1 MLKMGVSN
9 EPARLWF
16 RGKTG
21 MKTLIATLLASA
33 FLISC
38 TPAET
43 ENRPALESV
52 ARAGGDAVVARVNG
66 TKVFASDVD
75 LAAQEQGFIDEGMSL
90 PKTDA
95 RYRGVLDELIDQRL
109 LALDAES
116 QGLNGDRETKIRLAA
131 ARERILGNIRVER
144 HLRDTVNEA
153 SVRRMYEEQ
162 AKLAARGD
170 EVRARHILVEEKA
183 KADELLKKLEAGE
196 DFAALAMTNSIDE
209 GSAERGGDLGYFT
222 QDMLNGRFT
231 RPVFNA
237 GKGERVGPI
246 KSEFGWHIAEV
257 LDRRPAPQPSFEALR
272 PKIANFM
279 TFDAIQDLLKDL
291 RSGAEV
297 EILTEDGA
305 TPTETTDPQ
314 TSESEMIDPETPENE

>member
-1 MLKMGVSN
+1 
-9 EPARLWF
+9 
-16 RGKTG
+16 
-21 MKTLIATLLASA
+21 MKTLTAALFTAA
-33 FLISC
+33 FLIGC
-38 TPAET
+38 TSEAPDT
-43 ENRPALESV
+43 RPALETV
-52 ARAGGDAVVARVNG
+52 ARAGGDTVVARVNG

-75 LAAQEQGFIDEGMSL
+75 LAAQEQGFTDEGISL
-90 PKTDA
+90 PETDP

-116 QGLNGDRETKIRLAA
+116 QGLNADREAKIRLAA
-131 ARERILGNIRVER
+131 AQERILGNIRVER
-144 HLRDTVNEA
+144 HLRDTVNET

-196 DFAALAMTNSIDE
+196 DFSALAIANSIDE

-222 QDMLNGRFT
+222 QDTLNGRFT

-257 LDRRPAPQPSFEALR
+257 LDRRPAPQPSFETLR

-279 TFDAIQDLLKDL
+279 TFDAIQTLLKDL
-291 RSGAEV
+291 RSSADV
-297 EILTEDGA
+297 EILTGGTED
-305 TPTETTDPQ
+305 TPKTPDPDTTEP
-314 TSESEMIDPETPENE
+314 EMPKDE

>member
-1 MLKMGVSN
+1 
-9 EPARLWF
+9 
-16 RGKTG
+16 
-21 MKTLIATLLASA
+21 MKTLIAALLITASLMA
-33 FLISC
+33 C
-38 TPAET
+38 TPVET
-43 ENRPALESV
+43 ENRPALETV

-66 TKVFASDVD
+66 TKVFASDVN
-75 LAAQEQGFIDEGMSL
+75 LAAQEQAMVDEGISL
-90 PKTDA
+90 PKTDP
-95 RYRGVLDELIDQRL
+95 RYQSVLDELIDQRL
-109 LALDAES
+109 LALDAEA
-116 QGLNGDRETKIRLAA
+116 QGLNSDREAKIRLAA

-183 KADELLKKLEAGE
+183 KADALLKKLENGE
-196 DFAALAMTNSIDE
+196 DFAALAIANSIDE

-222 QDMLNGRFT
+222 QDTLNAQFT

-246 KSEFGWHIAEV
+246 KSEYGWHIAEV
-257 LDRRPAPQPSFEALR
+257 LDRRPAAQPSFEDLK

-291 RSGAEV
+291 RGSAEV
-297 EILTEDGA
+297 EILTETREGQA
-305 TPTETTDPQ
+305 ETAN
-314 TSESEMIDPETPENE
+314 PETPDPEIPENE

>member
-1 MLKMGVSN
+1 MLKPGGV
-9 EPARLWF
+9 
-16 RGKTG
+16 RGKIG
-21 MKTLIATLLASA
+21 MKIQVATLLTACLSSGL
-33 FLISC
+33 LISC

-43 ENRPALESV
+43 ETRPALETV
-52 ARAGGDAVVARVNG
+52 ARAGGDDVIARVNG

-75 LAAQEQGFIDEGMSL
+75 LAAQEQGLLDEGVRL
-90 PKTDA
+90 PKTDP
-95 RYRGVLDELIDQRL
+95 RYRSVLDELIDQRL

-116 QGLNGDRETKIRLAA
+116 QGLNADREAKIRLAA

-153 SVRRMYEEQ
+153 SVRRMYDEQ

-170 EVRARHILVEEKA
+170 EVRARHILVEEKS

-196 DFAALAMTNSIDE
+196 NFAALAMANSIDE
-209 GSAERGGDLGYFT
+209 SSAERGGDLGYFT

-237 GKGERVGPI
+237 GKGQRVGPI

-257 LDRRPAPQPSFEALR
+257 LDRRPAPQPSFETLR

-291 RSGAEV
+291 RSSAQV
-297 EILTEDGA
+297 EILTEGVGDA
-305 TPTETTDPQ
+305 P
-314 TSESEMIDPETPENE
+314 EMPDPESTEPEETEPEVPENE